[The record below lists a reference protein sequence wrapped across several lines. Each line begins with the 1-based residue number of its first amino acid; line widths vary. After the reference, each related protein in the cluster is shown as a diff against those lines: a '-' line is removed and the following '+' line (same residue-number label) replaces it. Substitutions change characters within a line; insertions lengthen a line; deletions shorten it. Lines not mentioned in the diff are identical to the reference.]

1 MNNIESRLRALER
14 HTYGG
19 RMSPAVSLIYPTESG
34 WGLKFSL
41 WDGKVGSGGRDIIS
55 THDTLENAHCEYD
68 RLLSQYHSKSD
79 DHLIIIDI

>member
-1 MNNIESRLRALER
+1 MNIEARLKALER

-41 WDGKVGSGGRDIIS
+41 WDGVAGSGGKIIES
-55 THDTLENAHCEYD
+55 EHVNEAAALAEYEK
-68 RLLSQYHSKSD
+68 LLKRYRIKD
-79 DHLIIIDI
+79 APVIILDL